1 MFSKIGTSLWKL
13 TVEQFDHTDKYTYE
27 EITETTLTRIRL
39 EPRYNEKDPPTRKKI
54 ENARDR
60 SRYLPFTVSISKN
73 KSDGSLFIKFA
84 KPIALA

>member
-13 TVEQFDHTDKYTYE
+13 TVEQFDNTDKYTYE
-27 EITETTLTRIRL
+27 GISETILTRIRL
-39 EPRYNEKDPPTRKKI
+39 EHRYNEKNPSTRKKI

-60 SRYLPFTVSISKN
+60 SRYLPFTVSVSKN
-73 KSDGSLFIKFA
+73 SSDGSLFIKFV